1 MSKWLAALVILMG
14 ASGLPAPQ
22 GPITV
27 SAAISLA
34 DVLEEAAAEYAKAG
48 GGPVRFNFAGSNVLA
63 RQIVNGAPVD
73 VFISADEAQMDMVER
88 AGAVLSGSRRA
99 LVSNQLAVVALPGRL
114 AEIRDGFPRAAP
126 AIRRLAIGDPAAV
139 PAGVY
144 ARQYLERR
152 GLWTAYEARVVPTGN
167 VRGALA
173 AVANGSADA
182 AIVYVTDVR
191 ISRNVK
197 VAVLIPVDEAPPIAY
212 AAAVMNGSPHREA
225 ARQFL
230 AFLES
235 GPARA
240 IFARFGFRPV
250 PGD

>member
-1 MSKWLAALVILMG
+1 MSKLLAALVILTG

-34 DVLEEAAAEYAKAG
+34 DVLEEAAAEYAKAR

-73 VFISADEAQMDMVER
+73 VFISADEAQMDMLGR

-126 AIRRLAIGDPAAV
+126 AIRRLVNTSSSDP
-139 PAGVY
+139 
-144 ARQYLERR
+144 
-152 GLWTAYEARVVPTGN
+152 GLPSEFPFA
-167 VRGALA
+167 
-173 AVANGSADA
+173 
-182 AIVYVTDVR
+182 
-191 ISRNVK
+191 
-197 VAVLIPVDEAPPIAY
+197 
-212 AAAVMNGSPHREA
+212 
-225 ARQFL
+225 Q
-230 AFLES
+230 
-235 GPARA
+235 
-240 IFARFGFRPV
+240 FARLFLLVHRGQPKRFRQSYLLSAPCSPALPNVAYKRGPSRV
-250 PGD
+250 P